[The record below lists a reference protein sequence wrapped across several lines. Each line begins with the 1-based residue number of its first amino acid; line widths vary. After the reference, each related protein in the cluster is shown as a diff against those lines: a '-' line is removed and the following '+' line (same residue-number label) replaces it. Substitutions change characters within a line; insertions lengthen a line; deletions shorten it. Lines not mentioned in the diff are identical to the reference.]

1 MGSKTKIVNGEE
13 IVEFA
18 KDADYS
24 NKRIFKDALIATI
37 IEVGAE
43 IFKAF
48 FERKK

>member
-13 IVEFA
+13 ITEFA

-24 NKRIFKDALIATI
+24 NKRIFKDALVATI

-43 IFKAF
+43 ILKDF
-48 FERKK
+48 FWKKK